1 MTESE
6 RQARKSKEVPMTV
19 DSFKYIPRL
28 LGAFYQNIDRK
39 PIRPIPWSPLKL
51 PLNRCKFGLVT
62 SGGLFYKEEE
72 PPFDLEREKREPTWG
87 DPTFRTIP
95 AGISQEELGVSNL
108 HIDTKDVMAD
118 MNILLPLQRFNE
130 FVAEGR
136 IGGLASFAY
145 SFMGYQGH
153 PPNAAEWHN
162 TYGPKVAQKLKAE
175 GVNCILLTPS

>member
-1 MTESE
+1 M
-6 RQARKSKEVPMTV
+6 MV

-39 PIRPIPWSPLKL
+39 PIRPIPWTSLKL

-62 SGGLFYKEEE
+62 SGGLFCKEKEL
-72 PPFDLEREKREPTWG
+72 PFDLEREKREPTWG

-95 AGISQEELGVSNL
+95 IGISQEELGVSNL
-108 HIDTKDVMAD
+108 HINTKDVLAD

-130 FVAEGR
+130 FAAEGR
-136 IGGLASFAY
+136 IRECASFAY
-145 SFMGYQGH
+145 SFMGYLGH
-153 PPNAAEWHN
+153 PPNTKEWEN
-162 TYGPKVAQKLKAE
+162 TYGPQVARKLKAE